1 LTLLKEEEIDPQLKI
16 SPRII
21 DTLSTTQFVDQYA
34 LIREFVSNAYDADA
48 TRFDIR
54 LHKDGTITMEGY
66 GDGMSPSEFKLF
78 WEFGSIHKAGTRSSK
93 FKRIRAGKY
102 GFGKLSYRSAFAI
115 LQIHNHKGAF
125 DVCHEVNEELLSSW
139 KTIEQVIR
147 PIRILRKPMDH
158 DGVKITLMGP
168 RKGIEFTEEK
178 LKMELQSTQI
188 DQPNFEVYLNGK
200 KVPPMK
206 YAGIEIPVDL
216 TVEGVIDKGYR
227 AEDGRISGL
236 ICILRKPPKKLKER
250 GVLISVGG
258 QGITR
263 TFFGYDRDAHWSSRV
278 VRVVGKLEVPWL
290 HTSGGKAGFIEDYQ
304 YNKFL
309 EAMRRFMR
317 KEVLFKIEQEERA
330 KQDKKTSKV
339 LSDVCKALEKALPR
353 FPQLKS
359 PFSAKIKDQSG
370 QIDEPSIHPETRNV
384 EKTGRKEKETKEK
397 DKVHIMGKRDT
408 DEVKRRLRKRF
419 KLHGFGYLIETKYEP
434 LSPLQSWHT
443 LDRDLTTIFLNE
455 AHRMFELERKRD
467 ILLFRYMARLI
478 AQEITLIK
486 GLLNSKMAYEL
497 QNKVLNAVVE
507 AYSGSD

>member
-1 LTLLKEEEIDPQLKI
+1 MTLLEEEQIAPQLKI

-34 LIREFVSNAYDADA
+34 LVREFVSNAYDADA
-48 TRFDIR
+48 TRFDIW
-54 LHKDGTITMEGY
+54 LHKDGTIAMEGH
-66 GDGMSPSEFKLF
+66 GDGMSPSEFRLF
-78 WEFGSIHKAGTRSSK
+78 WEFGSIHKAGTRSPK

-102 GFGKLSYRSAFAI
+102 GFGKLSYRSAFCI
-115 LQIHNHKGAF
+115 LEIHNHKGAF
-125 DVCHEVNEELLSSW
+125 DVCYEVNEELFSSW
-139 KTIEQVIR
+139 KTIEQEIR
-147 PIRILRKPMDH
+147 PIRTPCKPLNH

-168 RKGIEFTEEK
+168 RKGIEFDEEK

-188 DQPNFEVYLNGK
+188 DQPNFEVHLNGK

-206 YAGIEIPVDL
+206 YMGFEIPVDL

-236 ICILRKPPKKLKER
+236 VYILRKPPKKPKER

-263 TFFGYDRDAHWSSRV
+263 TSFGFDRDAHWSSRV

-304 YNKFL
+304 FGKFL

-317 KEVLFKIEQEERA
+317 KEVLFRIEQEERA

-339 LSDVCKALEKALPR
+339 LSDVCSALQKTLPS
-353 FPQLKS
+353 FPQLQS
-359 PFSAKIKDQSG
+359 PFSAKIKDKTG
-370 QIDEPSIHPETRNV
+370 RIDESDIHPETQNL
-384 EKTGRKEKETKEK
+384 EKTSQKEKEPEK
-397 DKVHIMGKRDT
+397 KDRVRVMGKRDV

-419 KLHGFGYLIETKYEP
+419 RLRGFGYLIETEYEP
-434 LSPLQSWHT
+434 LNPLQSWHT
-443 LDRDLTTIFLNE
+443 FDKNLTTIFLNE
-455 AHRMFELERKRD
+455 AHAMFVLERRKD

-486 GLLNSKMAYEL
+486 GLLSSKMAYEI
-497 QNKVLNAVVE
+497 QNKLLNAVVQ
-507 AYSGSD
+507 AHSGSD